1 MEEKRRIRLRWRRLV
16 CYLLILLAAASCY
29 IVLRSYLLLMVVL
42 LLVGVLAVSVY
53 GACLGL
59 RLWLDR
65 IESRRLADSRWPR
78 KHRCA
83 VFYDLPEPVY
93 ALAFPGAYEDCLI
106 PALAV

>member
-1 MEEKRRIRLRWRRLV
+1 MSR
-16 CYLLILLAAASCY
+16 
-29 IVLRSYLLLMVVL
+29 
-42 LLVGVLAVSVY
+42 GVLATLYLVTYS
-53 GACLGL
+53 ACLGL